1 MTLPLADRAGTITAV
16 DADREML
23 DEGARLAV
31 QSGHDNI
38 RWAHLSAE
46 DFEDQP
52 ATYRAV
58 VIGSAF
64 HWMNRDLV
72 AAKAHRLLARGGV
85 LAVVGNP
92 TPLIQVRQRRGVGGA
107 IATVQGRWMP
117 NSAASPSVDGL
128 SRPEQVI
135 AASPF
140 RTSTLRHVPTEQHWD
155 IPSLVGF
162 LRSTSFR
169 PDHILG
175 DQFDDFVTD
184 LTQAVLAVEPTGR
197 WALHASVEMV
207 IAHKQAHT

>member
-1 MTLPLADRAGTITAV
+1 
-16 DADREML
+16 
-23 DEGARLAV
+23 
-31 QSGHDNI
+31 
-38 RWAHLSAE
+38 
-46 DFEDQP
+46 
-52 ATYRAV
+52 
-58 VIGSAF
+58 
-64 HWMNRDLV
+64 
-72 AAKAHRLLARGGV
+72 
-85 LAVVGNP
+85 
-92 TPLIQVRQRRGVGGA
+92 
-107 IATVQGRWMP
+107 MP

-169 PDHILG
+169 PDHVLG